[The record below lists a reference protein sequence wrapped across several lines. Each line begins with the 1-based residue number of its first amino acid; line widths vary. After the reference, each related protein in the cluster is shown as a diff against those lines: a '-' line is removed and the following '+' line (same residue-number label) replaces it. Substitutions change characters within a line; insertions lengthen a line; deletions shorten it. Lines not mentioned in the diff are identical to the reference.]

1 MDQQPSPAQARPS
14 AVTAV
19 AILLFIAGGLALLG
33 GLITITGGGFLVG
46 FEATGILIVFGV
58 LALAIGAVQ
67 IWAGLGILKLREQA
81 RVVGLAI
88 TVVSAIFTIINLVS
102 GASGS
107 IVSLALDGFVI
118 WALYTNKELFS

>member
-118 WALYTNKELFS
+118 WALYTNKDLFS

>member
-14 AVTAV
+14 AVTMVAV
-19 AILLFIAGGLALLG
+19 LLFVAGALAILG
-33 GLITITGGGFLVG
+33 GLIAITGGGFLAAFG
-46 FEATGILIVFGV
+46 TTGILIVVGIV
-58 LALAIGAVQ
+58 ALAIGAIQ
-67 IWAGLGILKLREQA
+67 IWAGLGILKLQERA

-88 TVVSAIFTIINLVS
+88 TVVSAVFVLINLFS

-118 WALYTNKELFS
+118 WALYTNKDLFS